1 MSPHVGASSG
11 SRKASFAAWRPLLQA
26 LLFVFLAD
34 HACAGWV
41 LVAEGDCTGP
51 QRQGGAGKEPDA
63 ALCTS
68 AFAGKTALCFPQSCN
83 PGCQYLDLPTA
94 QCQPG
99 VDNGMIYTCMPD

>member
-1 MSPHVGASSG
+1 MTNTVNQSPEQRA
-11 SRKASFAAWRPLLQA
+11 RDQIDRQ
-26 LLFVFLAD
+26 LAQ
-34 HACAGWV
+34 AGWV